1 MTPENLL
8 CEMNHRY
15 ALMIRHR
22 LETSLAGFFAR
33 NIDRYCYPSIE
44 IPRAYLRQL
53 MHDPVHKNVHMF
65 FNMSFFS
72 KFICTFES
80 AIKAKTRSSGD
91 PFYVDEKSATR
102 LVLGQLLIRQW
113 NSRQQHDVGKPLTI
127 KLLRAMIEVEIF
139 TEEYV
144 QLVLR
149 SEDPEQCVRDL
160 LAEATPRCSE
170 SSTCSTG

>member
-8 CEMNHRY
+8 CEMNRRY
-15 ALMIRHR
+15 ASLIRYG
-22 LETSLAGFFAR
+22 LETSVAGFFAR
-33 NIDRYCYPSIE
+33 KIDQYCFPSIE

-53 MHDPVHKNVHMF
+53 RDDPVYKNVHMF
-65 FNMSFFS
+65 FNVSFFS

-80 AIKAKTRSSGD
+80 AIKAKALSSGD
-91 PFYVDEKSATR
+91 PFYVNEKSATR

-113 NSRQQHDVGKPLTI
+113 NSRQHHAVGKPLTI
-127 KLLRAMIEVEIF
+127 TLLRALIEVEMF

-160 LAEATPRCSE
+160 LADATPRCSE
-170 SSTCSTG
+170 SSTCSTA